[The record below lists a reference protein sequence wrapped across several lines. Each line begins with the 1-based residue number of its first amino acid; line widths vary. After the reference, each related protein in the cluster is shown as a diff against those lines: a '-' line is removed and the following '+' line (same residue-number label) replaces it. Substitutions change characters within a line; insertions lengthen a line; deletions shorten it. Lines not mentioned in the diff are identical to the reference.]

1 MTDELTQDEKLAL
14 INAPPQETIDL
25 FNEAK
30 LNELIARAERGE
42 DVMEGALELGGTM
55 AWGDSNSAF
64 IVGDLALMVTKRYGK
79 NEIAQFAKGIR
90 KGLSSVKDRR
100 TVCKRFPKAIR
111 ASFRAEN
118 PNLYYSHF
126 RTALRVEKK
135 LGLDHALDFLRNA
148 SIDDWTVER
157 TGVEADKMVG
167 KEVKPARQEWL
178 APRPSMIKAVE
189 SGSLIVPMAGFD
201 ATNINQFI
209 QQHLGDEELEV
220 GLFVVYKADE

>member
-1 MTDELTQDEKLAL
+1 MQTDEIEDKPL
-14 INAPPQETIDL
+14 IAPDPQEVTDL

-42 DVMEGALELGGTM
+42 QVMEEALELGATM
-55 AWGDSNSAF
+55 AWNDSNSAF
-64 IVGDLALMVTKRYGK
+64 IIGDLALMVTKRYGK
-79 NEIAQFAKGIR
+79 NKIAEFAKGIR
-90 KGLSSVKDRR
+90 KGVNSVKDRR
-100 TVCKRFPKAIR
+100 TVCKRFPKALR
-111 ASFRAEN
+111 ATFRAEN

-135 LGLDHALDFLRNA
+135 LGLDHALDFLRTA

-157 TGVEADKMVG
+157 TGVEADKKVG

-178 APRPSMIKAVE
+178 APRPPMIKAVE

-201 ATNINQFI
+201 ATNIHQFI
-209 QQHLGDEELEV
+209 QQHIWDEELEV
-220 GLFVVYKADE
+220 GLFVIYKACE